1 MRFFNICVYCYRV
14 IELFVIKLV
23 IQERKKKK
31 RVKLMIVQ
39 AFNWLIRHLIYYL
52 CIDKCSYMGQ

>member
-1 MRFFNICVYCYRV
+1 MCVLLSCYRTFCYK
-14 IELFVIKLV
+14 ISDS
-23 IQERKKKK
+23 RKKEKK